1 MSRSGARYTGTLG
14 LVVLVVVLVIVLLAR
29 SSGVSGIAPGRRLPP
44 FAAPLAAGSL
54 RGDADVA
61 DRADEGASG
70 RVPACA
76 ERGPQILNVCEL
88 YERGPVVLAMF
99 VDAGSCANVLA
110 SMQRLVAVFPGVRFA
125 AVAIKG
131 ERAGVRRL
139 IRRLGLTL
147 PVALDPDGAVGVLYD
162 VFSCPQ
168 VDFAYPGGV
177 VQSKPLLGTPSAA
190 TLGARVR
197 ELVAA
202 SRARRQAGAAR

>member
-1 MSRSGARYTGTLG
+1 VSRSGARRTGTLG
-14 LVVLVVVLVIVLLAR
+14 LAALVVVLVIVLLGR
-29 SSGVSGIAPGRRLPP
+29 SSGVSGIGPGRRLPP
-44 FAAPLAAGSL
+44 FAAPLAAGAL

-61 DRADEGASG
+61 VHADEGASG

-99 VDAGSCANVLA
+99 VDAGSCADVLA
-110 SMQRLVAVFPGVRFA
+110 SMQRLVAAFPGVRFA
-125 AVAIKG
+125 AVAVKG

-162 VFSCPQ
+162 VYSCPQ
-168 VDFAYPGGV
+168 VDFAYRGGV
-177 VQSKPLLGTPSAA
+177 VQSKPLLGAPSPAA
-190 TLGARVR
+190 LRARVR
-197 ELVAA
+197 ELVAS
-202 SRARRQAGAAR
+202 SRARGTGAAR